1 MNTKFP
7 IATSHTALVP
17 QGLTRISRLLG
28 ASAALAVAVMGTM
41 PLKAQAPPTPRKI
54 SVAQHTT
61 NEGANSQNASGSEV
75 IAQGYSVEQGK
86 AEQLATRLQALY
98 GNNKQVR
105 IAADPRTKQLVVM
118 APREVQAKIAAEIK
132 QLTTS
137 GAKEETISSPAKP
150 STKVPASV
158 PTTLSLRHIQGR
170 DAVREIEAM
179 GSGKLRIENHL
190 AEGRSV
196 ISIPLGDAKPA
207 QMEIDH
213 IKHAI
218 TLKGTNPEKALLA
231 KLVQSMDRAP
241 IPAGE
246 TRLVSLNTA
255 KPSKIQEAM
264 ELIRK
269 TTGKFPDTGERKQI
283 GDFLTM
289 VFQPGENGE
298 KPMEEE
304 ENQNPPKQQP
314 PAAEPPAAEEE
325 DEDDD
330 NSKIGTVQI
339 EFLDGLD
346 VMVLRGKKK
355 DVARVQKLIDQIE
368 NLSVQTQPEV
378 EIYNLKHLD
387 GRSLSELINRI
398 YDTVFSARQGRV
410 SITPLVHPNA
420 LLLIGR
426 KENLGPVRELIEK
439 LDQPVNPD
447 ARIQIFRLKNVS
459 VIDAEATLRN
469 FFSDPNG
476 SGAGV
481 TAQPGGAVPGAAAA
495 AGSSTNLAPR
505 ASIYGDYRSNTLI
518 VQASPRDLSE
528 VERLIE
534 SIDVESGEAVNE
546 VRIFRLK
553 NTLATELAPVIQE
566 AINGQRITGGAGQQQ
581 QQQQQPQQGT
591 GRAQATRRATA
602 LQFLRIDAKG
612 EEILQSGILADT
624 RITADTRGNALV
636 VSGPS
641 KSMPLIGALIDQ
653 LDSLPSTEAQIK
665 VFSIVNGD
673 AQSLV
678 TMLQSLFGQPSGQ
691 NQQGQGGGGGGG
703 PAGAN
708 ISSTGSGENTIVPLR
723 FSVDQRTNTI
733 IASGNAG
740 DLKVV
745 YQLLVRL
752 DEGDIRG
759 RITTVY
765 RLRNSFAPDV
775 ANALNQ
781 FLTNQ
786 RQVNQQ
792 NPNLVSPFEQI
803 EREVIVVPEIVSN
816 SLIVSATPR
825 FHSEMQRVVEQLDR
839 RNPMVVIQVLLAEI
853 TLGDIDQFGVEL
865 GLQDALLFDRGIGNV
880 GFPFVGNPLGNN
892 SDATSLATRK
902 NVGGQGFSNLGIGRS
917 DTTLGYGGMVL
928 SASSESVSL
937 LVRALQQSKRLQVL
951 SRPQIQTLDNQ
962 PAYIQVGAR
971 VPRIT
976 SSNLTTFGTTNS
988 TTLENVGVIL
998 GVTPRTSPDGVI
1010 VMEVNAEKSELG
1022 PIAEGI
1028 PISVTNTGE
1037 VIRSPQIKV
1046 TNAETTVSARSGQTV
1061 ILGGLITKSQ
1071 TELTRRVPYLGDI
1084 PVLGRLF
1091 RFDSVQVDRTE
1102 LLIILTPYIVDNE
1115 ERQAWL
1121 GARESQRMNWCLAD
1135 VANLH
1140 GEVPFAGSRSAYDG
1154 AQSPVI
1160 FPDDQPGMMMMP
1172 QDAPFP
1178 GGTLPSPQQPFNPAL
1193 PDGTPENADPRSIAP
1208 PNALPT
1214 PPGQLPPFNPTG
1226 SVPSPARGPRPEQV
1240 KAAAPPALTQQRAM
1254 GAGPYGPPAMSAPP
1268 ANIYQ
1273 PVSPAAA
1280 TSPAPGAN
1288 SISPAVYTVPT
1299 R

>member
-1 MNTKFP
+1 MRTFR
-7 IATSHTALVP
+7 T
-17 QGLTRISRLLG
+17 LG
-28 ASAALAVAVMGTM
+28 ASLAFMGAVLSNL
-41 PLKAQAPPTPRKI
+41 PVDAQAPAAPKKIVVAPGAAAKASKAAVAEQPTDT
-54 SVAQHTT
+54 V
-61 NEGANSQNASGSEV
+61 
-75 IAQGYSVEQGK
+75 AQGYPVDQAK
-86 AEQLATRLQALY
+86 AEAIALKLQATFS
-98 GNNKQVR
+98 GNQQIR
-105 IAADPRTKQLVVM
+105 IAADSRTGQIVAI
-118 APREVQAKIAAEIK
+118 APRDQQAKIAAEIK
-132 QLTTS
+132 RLTSS
-137 GAKEETISSPAKP
+137 GVKEDTIKSTTKDVKAPADG
-150 STKVPASV
+150 
-158 PTTLSLRHIQGR
+158 PTTIALRHIQGR
-170 DAVREIEAM
+170 DAVRELESI
-179 GSGKLRIENHL
+179 GPGRISVQNRL
-190 AEGRSV
+190 AEGRSI
-196 ISIPLGDAKPA
+196 ISIPLAGSEKLQLEVDHLKHTVTMRGNAA
-207 QMEIDH
+207 QKTIV
-213 IKHAI
+213 
-218 TLKGTNPEKALLA
+218 T
-231 KLVQSMDRAP
+231 KLVQSIDRAP

-246 TRLVSLNTA
+246 TRLVSLTSA

-264 ELIRK
+264 DLIRN
-269 TTGKFPDTGERKQI
+269 TTGKFPALGERKKI

-289 VFQPGENGE
+289 VFQPAEDPAA
-298 KPMEEE
+298 KPLTEEE
-304 ENQNPPKQQP
+304 EEEAKMAAP
-314 PAAEPPAAEEE
+314 AEPAEVTPPEA
-325 DEDDD
+325 DGD

-355 DVARVQKLIDQIE
+355 DVARVQKLIEQIE
-368 NLSVQTQPEV
+368 SLSVQTQPEV

-387 GRSLSELINRI
+387 GTSVSELINRI

-426 KENLGPVRELIEK
+426 KENVGPVKDLIEK
-439 LDQPVNPD
+439 LDQPVNPE
-447 ARIQIFRLKNVS
+447 ARLQVFRLKNVS
-459 VIDAEATLRN
+459 VIDAETTIRN
-469 FFSDPNG
+469 FFAGLTSG
-476 SGAGV
+476 SAATGAPAV
-481 TAQPGGAVPGAAAA
+481 APGATGAAAA
-495 AGSSTNLAPR
+495 STSGLAPR
-505 ASIYGDYRSNTLI
+505 GTIYGDYRSNTLI
-518 VQASPRDLSE
+518 VQASPRDLAE
-528 VERLIE
+528 VATLIE
-534 SIDVESGEAVNE
+534 SIDVESGDAINE
-546 VRIFRLK
+546 VHIFRLK

-566 AINGQRITGGAGQQQ
+566 AINGQRITGGAQGQQQ
-581 QQQQQPQQGT
+581 QQQQQQGT
-591 GRAQATRRATA
+591 GRTSPTRRATA
-602 LQFLRIDAKG
+602 LQFLRVDAKG

-636 VSGPS
+636 VNGPA
-641 KSMPLIGALIDQ
+641 KSMPLIGALIEQ

-673 AQSLV
+673 AQSLI

-691 NQQGQGGGGGGG
+691 GQQGQGGGG
-703 PAGAN
+703 AQGAN
-708 ISSTGSGENTIVPLR
+708 ISATGSGENTIVPLR

-775 ANALNQ
+775 ATALNQ

-786 RQVNQQ
+786 RQVTQQ

-825 FHSEMQRVVEQLDR
+825 FHAEMQRVVEQLDR

-865 GLQDALLFDRGIGNV
+865 GLQDALLFDRGITGGANGTNAV
-880 GFPFVGNPLGNN
+880 GFPFVGSALGNN
-892 SDATSLATRK
+892 SNAQSLATAK
-902 NVGGQGFSNLGIGRS
+902 NVGGQGFSNLGIGRA

-937 LVRALQQSKRLQVL
+937 LVRALQQSKRMQVL

-998 GVTPRTSPDGVI
+998 GVTPRTSSDGVI

-1022 PIAEGI
+1022 PIADGI

-1037 VIRSPQIKV
+1037 VIKSPQIKV

-1071 TELTRRVPYLGDI
+1071 TEFTRRVPYLSDV

-1091 RFDSVQVDRTE
+1091 RFDAVQTDRTE
-1102 LLIILTPYIVDNE
+1102 LLIILTPYIVDSQ

-1121 GARESQRMNWCLAD
+1121 GSRESQRMNWCLAD

-1140 GEVPFAGSRSAYDG
+1140 GEVPFAGSRGPYDG
-1154 AQSPVI
+1154 TQSPII
-1160 FPDDQPGMMMMP
+1160 FPDEQPSVMLSP
-1172 QDAPFP
+1172 QDMPFP
-1178 GGTLPSPQQPFNPAL
+1178 GGTLPTPQPNFNPAL
-1193 PDGTPENADPRSIAP
+1193 PDGTPENAAP
-1208 PNALPT
+1208 NGVLQPD
-1214 PPGQLPPFNPTG
+1214 PFNPPAP
-1226 SVPSPARGPRPEQV
+1226 VPLPPLPGTSGTSAPARGPRPEQV
-1240 KAAAPPALTQQRAM
+1240 KAASPPNLTQQMQGRRAPNNGQM
-1254 GAGPYGPPAMSAPP
+1254 TPYPQPAALGPQNSV
-1268 ANIYQ
+1268 YQ
-1273 PVSPAAA
+1273 PVVPASA
-1280 TSPAPGAN
+1280 TGPAPGT
-1288 SISPAVYTVPT
+1288 SPVSPAVYTVPA

>member
-1 MNTKFP
+1 
-7 IATSHTALVP
+7 
-17 QGLTRISRLLG
+17 
-28 ASAALAVAVMGTM
+28 
-41 PLKAQAPPTPRKI
+41 
-54 SVAQHTT
+54 
-61 NEGANSQNASGSEV
+61 
-75 IAQGYSVEQGK
+75 
-86 AEQLATRLQALY
+86 
-98 GNNKQVR
+98 
-105 IAADPRTKQLVVM
+105 
-118 APREVQAKIAAEIK
+118 
-132 QLTTS
+132 
-137 GAKEETISSPAKP
+137 
-150 STKVPASV
+150 
-158 PTTLSLRHIQGR
+158 
-170 DAVREIEAM
+170 
-179 GSGKLRIENHL
+179 
-190 AEGRSV
+190 
-196 ISIPLGDAKPA
+196 
-207 QMEIDH
+207 
-213 IKHAI
+213 
-218 TLKGTNPEKALLA
+218 
-231 KLVQSMDRAP
+231 MD
-241 IPAGE
+241 
-246 TRLVSLNTA
+246 
-255 KPSKIQEAM
+255 
-264 ELIRK
+264 LIRN
-269 TTGKFPDTGERKQI
+269 TTGKFPALGERKKI

-289 VFQPGENGE
+289 VFQPAEDAAAKPLTE
-298 KPMEEE
+298 KEEE
-304 ENQNPPKQQP
+304 EAKMAA
-314 PAAEPPAAEEE
+314 PAEAAEEVAPE
-325 DEDDD
+325 ADGD

-355 DVARVQKLIDQIE
+355 DVARVQKLIEQIE
-368 NLSVQTQPEV
+368 SLSVQTQPEV

-387 GRSLSELINRI
+387 GTSVSELINRI

-426 KENLGPVRELIEK
+426 KENVGPVKDLIEK
-439 LDQPVNPD
+439 LDQPVNPE
-447 ARIQIFRLKNVS
+447 ARLQVFRLKNVS
-459 VIDAEATLRN
+459 VIDAETTVRN
-469 FFSDPNG
+469 FFAG
-476 SGAGV
+476 LSGGAATG
-481 TAQPGGAVPGAAAA
+481 APGAVPGAAGGATPSA
-495 AGSSTNLAPR
+495 TGLAPR
-505 ASIYGDYRSNTLI
+505 GTIYGDYRSNTLI
-518 VQASPRDLSE
+518 VQASPRDLAE
-528 VERLIE
+528 VATLIE
-534 SIDVESGEAVNE
+534 SIDVESGDAINE
-546 VRIFRLK
+546 VHIFRLK

-566 AINGQRITGGAGQQQ
+566 AINGQRITGGAQGQQQ
-581 QQQQQPQQGT
+581 QQQQQQQGT
-591 GRAQATRRATA
+591 GRTTPTRRATA
-602 LQFLRIDAKG
+602 LQFLRVDAKG

-636 VSGPS
+636 VNGPA
-641 KSMPLIGALIDQ
+641 KSMPLIGALIEQ

-673 AQSLV
+673 AQSLI

-691 NQQGQGGGGGGG
+691 GQQGQGGGG
-703 PAGAN
+703 AQGAN
-708 ISSTGSGENTIVPLR
+708 ISATGSGENTIVPLR

-775 ANALNQ
+775 ATALNQ

-786 RQVNQQ
+786 RQVTQQ

-825 FHSEMQRVVEQLDR
+825 FHAEMQRVVEQLDR

-865 GLQDALLFDRGIGNV
+865 GLQDALLFDRGVGGGTNSNGTSNGTNIV
-880 GFPFVGNPLGNN
+880 GFPFVGSALGNN
-892 SDATSLATRK
+892 SSAQSLGTAK
-902 NVGGQGFSNLGIGRS
+902 NVGGQGFSNLGIGRA

-937 LVRALQQSKRLQVL
+937 LVRALQQSKRMQVL

-998 GVTPRTSPDGVI
+998 GVTPRTSSDGVI

-1022 PIAEGI
+1022 AIADGI

-1037 VIRSPQIKV
+1037 VIKSPQIKV

-1071 TELTRRVPYLGDI
+1071 TEFTRRVPYLSDV

-1091 RFDSVQVDRTE
+1091 RFDSVQTDRTE
-1102 LLIILTPYIVDNE
+1102 LLIILTPYIVDSQ

-1121 GARESQRMNWCLAD
+1121 GSRESQRMNWCLAD

-1140 GEVPFAGSRSAYDG
+1140 GEVPFAGSRGPYDG
-1154 AQSPVI
+1154 TQSPII
-1160 FPDDQPGMMMMP
+1160 FPDEQPGVMLSP
-1172 QDAPFP
+1172 QDMPFP
-1178 GGTLPSPQQPFNPAL
+1178 GGTLPTPQPNFNPAL
-1193 PDGTPENADPRSIAP
+1193 PDGTPGNAAP
-1208 PNALPT
+1208 NGVLQPD
-1214 PPGQLPPFNPTG
+1214 PFNPPAP
-1226 SVPSPARGPRPEQV
+1226 VPLPPLPGTSGTSAPGRGPRPEQV
-1240 KAAAPPALTQQRAM
+1240 KAASPPNLTQQMQRRPAPNN
-1254 GAGPYGPPAMSAPP
+1254 GQLEPYSPPATFGPQNSV
-1268 ANIYQ
+1268 YQ
-1273 PVSPAAA
+1273 PVSPASA
-1280 TSPAPGAN
+1280 TGPGPSASPV
-1288 SISPAVYTVPT
+1288 SPAVYTVPA